1 MCLFQEHISL
11 RISTESR
18 GAKIKAKHKNDYK
31 LSKPEKAK
39 MKFVS
44 KPLDP
49 QVDGLLTEYVE
60 LNKLYQQQTADL
72 TERCASLKHALSMLD
87 KEREDIFLR

>member
-1 MCLFQEHISL
+1 MSL

-49 QVDGLLTEYVE
+49 QVDGRLEEYKE
-60 LNKLYQQQTADL
+60 LNNLYQQHTDEL
-72 TERCASLKHALSMLD
+72 TIKCVSLEHALSMLD
-87 KEREDIFLR
+87 KERENILLR

>member
-1 MCLFQEHISL
+1 MSL
-11 RISTESR
+11 RISTDSR
-18 GAKIKAKHKNDYK
+18 GAKVKPKHKNDYK
-31 LSKPEKAK
+31 LSILEKAK

-49 QVDGLLTEYVE
+49 QVDGHLTKYGE
-60 LNKLYQQQTADL
+60 LMKPYQQHIDDL

-87 KEREDIFLR
+87 KEREDILLR